1 VSEPEV
7 CFINIGPKQRRLR
20 MVSGVAILGVTVG
33 LIAAAAL
40 TEAPLWM
47 RLGIFLP
54 AVVGMIGVLQ
64 AREKT

>member
-1 VSEPEV
+1 
-7 CFINIGPKQRRLR
+7 